1 MEEAVQPVVSV
12 AFCERRG
19 QLSKRCYIIES
30 RLEQKLT
37 VRKDFYGKIR
47 PERALQCPSF
57 HSGRMHFTHHSL
69 HPHRFFLGVLH
80 HSRRLSLVCL
90 QSPGIF
96 IVFEHGAR
104 RFGVS
109 FRVCVALTRF
119 ARQLSHP
126 IADSMR

>member
-1 MEEAVQPVVSV
+1 MELMREAKRRKKEHTSHINERTGNAVEEVSPLSGGRLLVRVLSMKEAVQQVVSV

-37 VRKDFYGKIR
+37 VKKDFYGKIR
-47 PERALQCPSF
+47 PEHALQCPSF

-80 HSRRLSLVCL
+80 HSRRL
-90 QSPGIF
+90 
-96 IVFEHGAR
+96 
-104 RFGVS
+104 
-109 FRVCVALTRF
+109 
-119 ARQLSHP
+119 
-126 IADSMR
+126 